1 MNDSDGSTT
10 ESENFDDAD
19 ALSDV
24 EASER
29 RDETF
34 LVAVA
39 GPVHA
44 SAGHVKSDPVAATAP
59 PPVVPTRPRRVP
71 LLFPSRSLTAA
82 ATQSLGS
89 ANAGGEQPPRPSIS
103 RKRVRGDDISG
114 ADTSAP
120 PSRRQALAQEI
131 ASVAHEPTYDEDE
144 EPIEL
149 PLLSDDDDDERG
161 APQAKALE
169 PAPSLGYRLDPRCP
183 RCRAPVLHRDA
194 SDVMPRECW
203 AQCICCRIAMI
214 RSAFPSSEWA
224 TSAPRCVYC
233 SRFKHRVER
242 PYRSVLPWRQSR
254 DDFRRAAAVATELVR
269 RFQAAHAPS
278 PVELVEHPML
288 VATQSQLELLT
299 QSVDTLKESDGR
311 WLSARADVPSSI
323 RFELEEEQ
331 GRLERVET
339 KLRQLLVLVSVQLL
353 ERHGATDLPADIQ
366 TVLQR
371 SSKKAQRAIVHRA
384 AEVSRHR
391 LQVVLSAAARTWLGK
406 VNGGDAKSDKP
417 IESSADADL
426 HVDARDVSVKVETPA
441 PVGVIQPTPQGPI
454 IGRGPRRVP
463 LLFSRP
469 STAPVGAPVAV
480 RTERVVS
487 IPPVGARQVR
497 PLLPNRPQSLPQPSK
512 KVAQARIEPKTR
524 PQPPSSSA
532 KARQPVRPQP
542 QSSSEP
548 PTRKTET
555 PAAGRDSQD
564 QAKPEASEA
573 RRCFTCSG
581 LLLHRD
587 ADGIVPDSFL
597 KRCSCCR
604 SRFTFSVFTKPHWR
618 NKDDEAR
625 VCSYCMPERR
635 QTEPTIVPWRQRL
648 EDVRATSKAATNAI
662 NGLDA
667 SIAAKNKEATNH
679 LLEAHKAILK
689 RVSDIG
695 TLRFLLKNCI
705 AAIAGDAT
713 MSPIEFEL
721 QEEFDQ
727 LGRFEIDERVKLVV
741 VLGEVLAAN
750 GAAVPSDVQALV
762 ASKSAKQ
769 RRRIVENATNERLGI
784 QFRLTQPA
792 LAMTRK
798 IEKTRKKEAR
808 QQATTTKKKK
818 KKKKGGDGPAGA
830 TP

>member
-24 EASER
+24 EASGR

-71 LLFPSRSLTAA
+71 LLFPSRCLTAA

-89 ANAGGEQPPRPSIS
+89 AIAGDEQPPRPSIS

-149 PLLSDDDDDERG
+149 PLLSDDDDDERV

-254 DDFRRAAAVATELVR
+254 DDFRRAAAVATEL
-269 RFQAAHAPS
+269 
-278 PVELVEHPML
+278 
-288 VATQSQLELLT
+288 LELLT

-311 WLSARADVPSSI
+311 WLSARTDVPSSI

-384 AEVSRHR
+384 AER
-391 LQVVLSAAARTWLGK
+391 
-406 VNGGDAKSDKP
+406 
-417 IESSADADL
+417 
-426 HVDARDVSVKVETPA
+426 
-441 PVGVIQPTPQGPI
+441 
-454 IGRGPRRVP
+454 
-463 LLFSRP
+463 
-469 STAPVGAPVAV
+469 
-480 RTERVVS
+480 
-487 IPPVGARQVR
+487 
-497 PLLPNRPQSLPQPSK
+497 
-512 KVAQARIEPKTR
+512 
-524 PQPPSSSA
+524 
-532 KARQPVRPQP
+532 

-548 PTRKTET
+548 PTGKTET
-555 PAAGRDSQD
+555 PAAGRVSQD

-587 ADGIVPDSFL
+587 ADGIIPDSFL

-695 TLRFLLKNCI
+695 TLRFMLKNCI

-721 QEEFDQ
+721 HEELDQ

-808 QQATTTKKKK
+808 QQAAKKKK
-818 KKKKGGDGPAGA
+818 EKKGGDGPTGA